1 MNSKHKLHQTNLAI
15 WIARFKEQAESGLTI
30 KAWCEQNDVSFHAY
44 NYWKH
49 LAKESYVDSIIP
61 DIVPVSL
68 PQSSDVLP
76 EIPEQQALPLAPE
89 TTLYNSRDSRNPL
102 EEHPSKAPSALSLT
116 LGDIRI
122 DIGSGASD
130 DVISNI
136 IKAVRH
142 A

>member
-1 MNSKHKLHQTNLAI
+1 MNTKQAFRQANLTKCTTI
-15 WIARFKEQAESGLTI
+15 FQEQKSSGLTV
-30 KAWCEQNDVSFHAY
+30 KEWCAQNDISHHAFY
-44 NYWKH
+44 YWKR
-49 LAKESYVDSIIP
+49 LAKEAYV
-61 DIVPVSL
+61 
-68 PQSSDVLP
+68 QTVLP
-76 EIPEQQALPLAPE
+76 EIVPIPFDNALPVTSEDPLSTPADLHPDSYN
-89 TTLYNSRDSRNPL
+89 LYNSCNTPKTQVDATP
-102 EEHPSKAPSALSLT
+102 LSLT

>member
-1 MNSKHKLHQTNLAI
+1 MNAKQAFRQANLTKWTTI
-15 WIARFKEQAESGLTI
+15 FQEQKSSGLTV
-30 KAWCEQNDVSFHAY
+30 KEWCAQNNISHHAFY
-44 NYWKH
+44 YWKR
-49 LAKESYVDSIIP
+49 LAKEAYV
-61 DIVPVSL
+61 
-68 PQSSDVLP
+68 QTVLP
-76 EIPEQQALPLAPE
+76 EIVPIPIDNALPVTSDDALSNVADSQLDSYN
-89 TTLYNSRDSRNPL
+89 LYNSCNTPKSQP
-102 EEHPSKAPSALSLT
+102 EPSPLSLT